1 MIPLA
6 LLRQTA
12 FSMKKVL
19 FIVLAVIVVLIAL
32 PVIALA
38 SVTDLSALV
47 DSSTQLYT
55 GPTSKT
61 NTYIFGYCTFWAAKR
76 REEVGLS
83 IPNTWGDAHTWDD
96 YARLAH
102 YTVNH
107 TPAQYSIMQTDAGD
121 LGHVAFVESVTPDGG
136 WTVSE
141 MNVKGW
147 DVVDGRTFP
156 SAQAQN
162 YNFIH

>member
-6 LLRQTA
+6 LLGQSF

-19 FIVLAVIVVLIAL
+19 FVVLGVLTVMIAA
-32 PVIALA
+32 PVIAL
-38 SVTDLSALV
+38 SSMTNLDALN
-47 DSSTQLYT
+47 DSGNYLYEGPKST
-55 GPTSKT
+55 T

-76 REEVGLS
+76 REEVGQP

-96 YARLAH
+96 FSRLAH
-102 YTVNH
+102 YTVDH
-107 TPAQYSIMQTDAGD
+107 TPAQYSIMQTDAGN
-121 LGHVAFVESVTPDGG
+121 LGHVAFVESVNPDGG

-147 DVVDGRTFP
+147 DVVDGRSFP
-156 SAQAQN
+156 AAQAQN